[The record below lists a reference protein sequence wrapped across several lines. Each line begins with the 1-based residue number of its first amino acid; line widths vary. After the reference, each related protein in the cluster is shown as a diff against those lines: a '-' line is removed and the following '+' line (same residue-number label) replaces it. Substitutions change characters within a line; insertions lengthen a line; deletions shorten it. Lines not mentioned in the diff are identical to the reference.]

1 MSEQQKIKII
11 ITDDHQI
18 FRDGVIKALVSKTNV
33 QFIAAAENGA
43 VLLEKLEYLEPDII
57 ILGIQMP
64 VMDGLTALPILK
76 QKYPGIKI
84 IMLTMYEDPTIICK
98 AITLGANAYLTK
110 TSDSEEIY
118 KAIMVCCKQWL
129 YINETLRNALLQTAL
144 KYTKN
149 GRIGFNEREEQILK
163 LLVAGNSVQQIAT
176 QLELSSRTIEAII
189 SRLKEKAN
197 VTSLDEL
204 FRYSKN
210 M

>member
-1 MSEQQKIKII
+1 MQSLQKIKII

-18 FRDGVIKALVSKTNV
+18 YRDGVIKALVSKTNV
-33 QFIAAAENGA
+33 QFIAEAEHGA
-43 VLLEKLEYLEPDII
+43 DLLEKLEYLEPDII
-57 ILGIQMP
+57 IMGIQMP

-76 QKYPGIKI
+76 QKYPSIKI
-84 IMLTMYEDPTIICK
+84 IMLSIIEDATIICK
-98 AITLGANAYLTK
+98 AISLGANAYLSK
-110 TSDSEEIY
+110 ASEGEEIY
-118 KAIMVCCKQWL
+118 KAIMVCSNQYL
-129 YINETLRNALLQTAL
+129 YINEVLRNALQQTAL

-176 QLELSSRTIEAII
+176 AMELSSRTIEAII

>member
-1 MSEQQKIKII
+1 MQSQQKIKII
-11 ITDDHQI
+11 ITDDHKLY
-18 FRDGVIKALVSKTNV
+18 RDGIIKCLVGKTNV

-43 VLLEKLEYLEPDII
+43 DLLEKLEYLKPDII

-76 QKYPGIKI
+76 QKYPSIKI
-84 IMLTMYEDPTIICK
+84 IMLTMIDDTTIICK
-98 AITLGANAYLTK
+98 AITLGANAYLQKSTE
-110 TSDSEEIY
+110 SEEIY
-118 KAIMVCCKQWL
+118 KAIMVCCNQWL
-129 YINETLRNALLQTAL
+129 YINEVVRNALLQTAI

-149 GRIGFNEREEQILK
+149 GRIGFNDREQQILK

-176 QLELSSRTIEAII
+176 KLELSSRTIEAII
-189 SRLKEKAN
+189 IRLKEKAN

-204 FRYSKN
+204 FRYSKE